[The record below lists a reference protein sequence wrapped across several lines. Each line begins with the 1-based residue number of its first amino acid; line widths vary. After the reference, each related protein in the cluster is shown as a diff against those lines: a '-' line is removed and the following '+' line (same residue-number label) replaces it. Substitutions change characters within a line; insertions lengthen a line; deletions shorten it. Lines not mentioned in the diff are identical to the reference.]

1 MYKEK
6 SKLVRGKR
14 MTEKKNPPPKELE
27 ERLAQ
32 FLAAIP
38 LCSCAS
44 VEDHLEELNKSI
56 PAENKLE
63 PLVEFFKLFSNINRL
78 KIVFLLMNKS
88 PRCNCEIEAL
98 LEIGQST
105 ISHHIQVLEENK
117 IIHAE
122 KKGKWSLY
130 SLENQNIK
138 KIFAQVMDAEP

>member
-1 MYKEK
+1 MI
-6 SKLVRGKR
+6 
-14 MTEKKNPPPKELE
+14 EKKKPPPKELE
-27 ERLAQ
+27 ERITE

-38 LCSCAS
+38 LCSCSS
-44 VEDHLEELNKSI
+44 VEDHLEELNRSI
-56 PAENKLE
+56 PTENKLE

-130 SLENQNIK
+130 SLENQSIK
-138 KIFAQVMDAEP
+138 KIFAQVMDAES